1 LIIYKISLTAYRTDD
16 NKPYVL
22 PIVKKCE
29 FEVVKDPKMNHEY
42 LPMSGNPDFVKAST
56 EFLLGPDCK
65 ALTEKRVSTLEL
77 I

>member
-1 LIIYKISLTAYRTDD
+1 MNFLLIYEIFLAAYRTDD

-29 FEVVKDPKMNHEY
+29 FEIVNDPNMNHEY
-42 LPMSGNPDFVKAST
+42 LPMSGDPDFVKQAT

-65 ALTEKRVSTLEL
+65 ALAEKRVST
-77 I
+77 